1 MRGRACRNCFYIVPK
16 GTVCPNCKGTSFSTR
31 WSGLLVVIDPSKSQ
45 IARKLN
51 IKTKGKYA
59 LSVS

>member
-16 GTVCPNCKGTSFSTR
+16 GTVCPNCKGSSFSPR
-31 WSGLLVVIDPSKSQ
+31 WSGLLVIVDPTKSMLADKLK
-45 IARKLN
+45 IRK
-51 IKTKGKYA
+51 KGRYA